1 MYVNLVCKPVK
12 QGNQNPPKNVHIYI
26 VHYFKVEEVRAWK
39 DELMKQKKDMIE
51 KKMQQAEEKRQTMLK
66 SKAQKAHD
74 EEAKVGNIYLKS
86 YNPGKLYSSYGRDK

>member
-1 MYVNLVCKPVK
+1 
-12 QGNQNPPKNVHIYI
+12 
-26 VHYFKVEEVRAWK
+26 
-39 DELMKQKKDMIE
+39 MIE